1 MPSPTLPLSI
11 IFPTTVS
18 ITPAGSPGLTF
29 NQALIVGSSNVI
41 PTTGVGNIR
50 LRQYTSLNGLLQDG
64 FSSTSA
70 EYLAATV
77 YFDQSPQPT
86 FVWIGRQDKTAISAM
101 NIHAG
106 ATGTG
111 YYVNDVVTVTQ
122 SGASGGQA
130 QITALTGG
138 NSVTTVALVPGHAG
152 TNYNT
157 TTGIGTTGGSGTG
170 LLVDVTAG
178 GIDTASPSAGAGA
191 GGAGYLANDVIGV
204 AGGTGGQL
212 TVLAVDA
219 SGKVLSLGVK
229 SGHQGSGYTTG
240 SNVATTGGTGTGL
253 IVDITAGAL
262 SGAVVHSAGGGSGY
276 AVNDIVT
283 AVLVGASGGQL
294 KVTAINPA
302 GSVATMAMI
311 PGGQGSGYSAA
322 NALSVTG
329 GHGSGLQ
336 VDITAVGESPLQAV
350 QACRLGQPSW
360 YTCMFVGTATQADHV
375 AIAGFLEGATP
386 PSQYFCTSSEA
397 GVPAGDVSTLPG
409 QMMAMNFRRTNVTYS
424 TPQGGQFP
432 NNIYAC
438 AAPMG
443 YAMGANSGAPA
454 SAFALAYKSMVGIP
468 AELLTQTQ
476 ASNVAGSA
484 DGSQVGL
491 RCNFVADFQNGSYP
505 ALFIYGRNS
514 SGNWFDEILQLD
526 MLIADF
532 QTSCM
537 NLFTSQPKIPIT
549 DTGVTMVKTVLAA
562 CLERSKQRGFIAPA
576 GIWNGVN
583 VGYGPGAIQ
592 TGDSFPLGYDI
603 FTPPVATLSQGQKAN
618 RQLPSTTVC
627 LIESGGA
634 VYMAIN
640 LLVQS

>member
-41 PTTGVGNIR
+41 PTVGVGNIR

-64 FSSTSA
+64 FSSTSP
-70 EYLAATV
+70 EYLAASV

-86 FVWIGRQDKTAISAM
+86 FVWIGRQDKTAIAAM

-106 ATGTG
+106 STGTG

-130 QITALTGG
+130 QVMSLTGG
-138 NSVTTVALVPGHAG
+138 NSATTATLVSGHAG
-152 TNYNT
+152 TGYT
-157 TTGIGTTGGSGTG
+157 TAPSIPTTGGSGTG
-170 LLVDVTAG
+170 LTVDITAG
-178 GIDTASPSAGAGA
+178 GIDTAKPTSGA
-191 GGAGYLANDVIGV
+191 GGTGYLVNDVVGV
-204 AGGTGGQL
+204 ANGVGGQL

-219 SGKVLSLGVK
+219 SGVVLSLGVK
-229 SGHQGSGYTTG
+229 SGKQGSGYTTG
-240 SNVATTGGTGTGL
+240 SNTSTTGGTGTGL
-253 IVDITAGAL
+253 LVDITAAAL
-262 SGAVVHSAGGGSGY
+262 SGAVIHAAGGGSGY
-276 AVNDIVT
+276 AVNDVVT
-283 AVLVGASGGQL
+283 VVQAGASGGQL
-294 KVTAINPA
+294 KITAINPA
-302 GSVATMAMI
+302 GSVATIQMI

-322 NALSVTG
+322 NSLSVTG
-329 GHGSGLQ
+329 GHGTGLQ
-336 VDITAVGESPLQAV
+336 VDITGVGESPLQAV

-360 YTCMFVGTATQADHV
+360 YTCMFVGAATVADHV

-397 GVPAGDVSTLPG
+397 GVPSGDVSTLPG

-424 TPQGGQFP
+424 TPQGGQYP
-432 NNIYAC
+432 NNVYAC

-476 ASNVAGSA
+476 ASNVCGSA
-484 DGSQVGL
+484 DGSITGL
-491 RCNFVADFQNGSYP
+491 RCNMVADFQNGSYP

-526 MLIADF
+526 MLISDI

-549 DTGVTMVKTVLAA
+549 DTGVTMVKTVMAA

-576 GIWNGVN
+576 GTWQGVN
-583 VGYGPGAIQ
+583 VGYGAGAIK
-592 TGDSFPLGYDI
+592 TGDAFPLGYDI
-603 FTPPVATLSQGQKAN
+603 FTPPVATLSQGQRVN
-618 RQLPSTTVC
+618 RQLPATTIC

-640 LLVQS
+640 LLVQA